1 MFRNSKGSTQVW
13 LNDLGVCLFV
23 LIGLTLATHPV
34 VITASGRLM
43 YNEAIWPSTEEMKK
57 FINFYF
63 AVFFVYFLTVN
74 QLYPRFVKRQAKKDL
89 NNKKV
94 I

>member
-34 VITASGRLM
+34 VITASGQLM
-43 YNEAIWPSTEEMKK
+43 YDESIWLSTTKMNK
-57 FINFYF
+57 FITFYF
-63 AVFFVYFLTVN
+63 SAFFTYFLIVN
-74 QLYPRFVKRQAKKDL
+74 QLYPRLIRRQLKKDL

>member
-34 VITASGRLM
+34 VITASGQLM
-43 YNEAIWPSTEEMKK
+43 YDESIWLSTTEMNK
-57 FINFYF
+57 FITLYF
-63 AVFFVYFLTVN
+63 SVFFVYFLTVN
-74 QLYPRFVKRQAKKDL
+74 QLYPRFVQRQSKKEL
-89 NNKKV
+89 HNKNV

>member
-1 MFRNSKGSTQVW
+1 MFRNQKGNTRVW

-23 LIGLTLATHPV
+23 LIALTLATHPV
-34 VITASGRLM
+34 VITASGQLM
-43 YNEAIWPSTEEMKK
+43 YDESIWLSTEEMKK

-63 AVFFVYFLTVN
+63 SIFFVYFLTVN
-74 QLYPRFVKRQAKKDL
+74 QLYPRFVRRQSKKEL
-89 NNKKV
+89 HNKKV

>member
-34 VITASGRLM
+34 VITASGRSM
-43 YNEAIWPSTEEMKK
+43 YDESIWLSTTEMNK
-57 FINFYF
+57 FITFYF
-63 AVFFVYFLTVN
+63 SAFFVYFLIVN
-74 QLYPRFVKRQAKKDL
+74 QLYPRFIRHQLKKDL
-89 NNKKV
+89 NNKE
-94 I
+94 II

>member
-34 VITASGRLM
+34 VITASGQLM
-43 YNEAIWPSTEEMKK
+43 YDESIWLSTTKMNK
-57 FINFYF
+57 FITFYF
-63 AVFFVYFLTVN
+63 SAFFTYFLIVN
-74 QLYPRFVKRQAKKDL
+74 QLYPRFIRRQLKKDL

>member
-1 MFRNSKGSTQVW
+1 MFRNSKGSTEVW

-43 YNEAIWPSTEEMKK
+43 YDESIWLSTTEMNK
-57 FINFYF
+57 FITFYF
-63 AVFFVYFLTVN
+63 SAFFVYFLIVN
-74 QLYPRFVKRQAKKDL
+74 QLYPRFIRHQLKKDL
-89 NNKKV
+89 NNKEV

>member
-23 LIGLTLATHPV
+23 LIGLTLAAHPV
-34 VITASGRLM
+34 VITASGQLM
-43 YNEAIWPSTEEMKK
+43 YDESIWLSTTEMNK
-57 FINFYF
+57 FITFYF
-63 AVFFVYFLTVN
+63 SAFFPYFLIVN
-74 QLYPRFVKRQAKKDL
+74 QLYPRFNRRQLKKDL
-89 NNKKV
+89 NNKAV

>member
-43 YNEAIWPSTEEMKK
+43 YDESIWPNTTEMNK
-57 FINFYF
+57 FITFYF
-63 AVFFVYFLTVN
+63 SAFFVYFLIVN
-74 QLYPRFVKRQAKKDL
+74 QLYPRFIRHQLKKDL
-89 NNKKV
+89 NNKE
-94 I
+94 II

>member
-43 YNEAIWPSTEEMKK
+43 YDESIWLSTDESKD

-63 AVFFVYFLTVN
+63 SVFFVYFLIV
-74 QLYPRFVKRQAKKDL
+74 YIVHSKKS
-89 NNKKV
+89 NRKNR
-94 I
+94 

>member
-43 YNEAIWPSTEEMKK
+43 YDESIWLSTTEMNK
-57 FINFYF
+57 FITFYF
-63 AVFFVYFLTVN
+63 SAFFAYFLIVN
-74 QLYPRFVKRQAKKDL
+74 QLYSRFIRHQLKKDL
-89 NNKKV
+89 NNKEV

>member
-1 MFRNSKGSTQVW
+1 MFRNPNGSTQVW
-13 LNDLGVCLFV
+13 LNDLGVCLLV

-34 VITASGRLM
+34 VITASGQLI
-43 YNEAIWPSTEEMKK
+43 YDEAIWPSIEEMKK

-63 AVFFVYFLTVN
+63 IIFFVYFLTVN
-74 QLYPRFVKRQAKKDL
+74 QLYPRFVRRQSKKEL
-89 NNKKV
+89 HNKNV

>member
-43 YNEAIWPSTEEMKK
+43 YDESIWPNTTEMNK
-57 FINFYF
+57 FITFYF
-63 AVFFVYFLTVN
+63 SAFFVYFLIVN
-74 QLYPRFVKRQAKKDL
+74 QLYPRFIRRQLKKDL
-89 NNKKV
+89 NNKEV

>member
-34 VITASGRLM
+34 VITASGQLM
-43 YNEAIWPSTEEMKK
+43 YDESIWLNTTEMNK
-57 FINFYF
+57 FITFYF
-63 AVFFVYFLTVN
+63 SAFFTYFLIVN
-74 QLYPRFVKRQAKKDL
+74 QLYPRFIRRQLKKDL

>member
-1 MFRNSKGSTQVW
+1 MFRNPNGSTQVW
-13 LNDLGVCLFV
+13 LNDLGVCLLV

-34 VITASGRLM
+34 VITASGQLI
-43 YNEAIWPSTEEMKK
+43 YDEAIWPSIEEMKK

-63 AVFFVYFLTVN
+63 IIFFVYFLTVN
-74 QLYPRFVKRQAKKDL
+74 QLYPRFVQRQSKKEL
-89 NNKKV
+89 HNKNV

>member
-1 MFRNSKGSTQVW
+1 MFRNSKGSIQVW

-43 YNEAIWPSTEEMKK
+43 YDESIWLSTTEMNK
-57 FINFYF
+57 FITFYF
-63 AVFFVYFLTVN
+63 SAFFAYFLIVN
-74 QLYPRFVKRQAKKDL
+74 QLYPRFIRRQLKKDL
-89 NNKKV
+89 NNKEV